1 MSKENESG
9 ARIVAVVEDETAL
22 RENYASLL
30 QDYGYIV
37 WQFSN
42 RSDAILQ
49 FEEKLPD
56 LALIDIGLDLE
67 LDGGFRLCQQLRG
80 LSQSLPIIF
89 LTARDGDI
97 DTISGLRLG
106 ADDYLSKDISLA
118 HLMARIE
125 ALFGRLERQESHT
138 RQDDIVKCQA
148 LELDLSQM
156 RAQWQGCN
164 VSLTVTEF
172 WMLYSIAQRPGHVK
186 SREQLMNDSKMVVD
200 DSTITSHIKRI
211 RKKFIQIDAAF
222 DAIETVYGMGYR
234 WRVH

>member
-1 MSKENESG
+1 MPKDNETS

-22 RENYASLL
+22 RENYTSLL
-30 QDYGYIV
+30 QDYGYVV

-42 RSDAILQ
+42 RMDAMVQ
-49 FEEKLPD
+49 FEKKLPD
-56 LALIDIGLDLE
+56 LALIDIGLELE
-67 LDGGFRLCQQLRG
+67 LDGGFRLCQQIRG

-125 ALFGRLERQESHT
+125 ALFGRLERQESRT
-138 RQDDIVKCQA
+138 KQDDILRCQE

-156 RAQWQGCN
+156 RAQWQGQN
-164 VSLTVTEF
+164 LSLTVTEF
-172 WMLYSIAQRPGHVK
+172 WMLHSIAQRPGHVK
-186 SREQLMNDSKMVVD
+186 NREQLMDDSKMVVD

-211 RKKFIQIDAAF
+211 RKKFIGIDATF

-234 WRVH
+234 WRV